1 MGAGRV
7 VGGAARTTGRGAR
20 MARRM
25 FRRKGG
31 KDAPKNPR
39 HENPDISSYFGGG
52 EARVRPSSALV
63 PFAAGA
69 SVDAST
75 STSTSSGGDDVEEI
89 AIRIKTNLISVE
101 KLLKDSAAY
110 RENIREQERR
120 KKEKQEAD
128 DAEKNLE
135 KDKPKQKNKFKLPV
149 PREIKSF
156 WGNVKDF
163 LMKVFLAQF
172 MDQILNMRGPLINVL
187 KVLAKVAD
195 VALNII
201 GWIFNVVVT
210 IVDAAFK
217 LVEGMRGL
225 VKNIF
230 GEKGLEVFDSFLSTM
245 VKVINLV
252 GSVGMVFAALGGV
265 GMVTKLM
272 AWLKGGAAIKAA
284 GLAGG
289 AGGVGGTGGAA
300 GAAGMGGAAAAGV
313 VAGAGLLASGLG
325 EGMGQLNKWGL
336 EREKN
341 WKKKAKDKWWTD
353 PRKYFWAAAA
363 GIMTVLNR
371 FFGFIGAIFDIIGAP
386 FRMIIELIRFPFLD
400 EEGKKKQAENLAK
413 FDARI
418 REQLRQG
425 LNAIDFL
432 GLISDDKGSW
442 GSLYGEKG
450 TDGMG
455 YTKDG
460 KLQKGSD
467 TGSTGGKMTPFDYLK
482 EQGLEV
488 RDLEDG
494 MERFVHVYNPKLQ
507 DEDGNYQGT
516 KISGTYPG
524 KDELSTEEFINTN
537 FTIKK
542 LKQIANDT
550 KPQGIMRG
558 ITGALDF
565 VTGGMFDF
573 DQRNREGAP
582 KDWGIRRIA
591 GGLADAATLGIT
603 DFDKRGAGLMQLDP
617 MFGGKDKAW
626 GAADEQAKRGEAQS
640 GFGLKRGIGGLLD
653 FATLGMFDFDKQN
666 RKGAP
671 KDYGIRRIAGGV
683 ADWATLGI
691 TDFDKRGA
699 GVMQVDPMFG
709 GKDKAWGSRNE
720 QAKRREKQSGFGL
733 KRGIGGA
740 LDFATLGMFDF
751 DKQNRRGAPKGF
763 GIKRIVGGLA
773 DVLTGGTTDFDKRG
787 SGFLQYGGF
796 TGRRMKRPEHP
807 YQDRIDELRFSE
819 KGLKIGGER
828 YIPGQALS
836 ERQYNAVNF
845 ARKASNVKYNDE
857 VLRSYAMYEE
867 QNASA
872 APEVIVINK
881 NTTVPVKVGGTEV
894 MMVGSGSDGGS
905 SDESY
910 ASYQGH

>member
-1 MGAGRV
+1 MAWGALAKGLMGAGRV
-7 VGGAARTTGRGAR
+7 VGGATRTAGRGAR

-25 FRRKGG
+25 FKRKGG
-31 KDAPKNPR
+31 KNIERPASEQTVDV
-39 HENPDISSYFGGG
+39 
-52 EARVRPSSALV
+52 EAQEVNRVRPSSALV

-69 SVDAST
+69 ITGAAVEST
-75 STSTSSGGDDVEEI
+75 STSTGGDDAEEI

-101 KLLKDSAAY
+101 KLLKNSAAY
-110 RENIREQERR
+110 RENIREQERI

-128 DAEKNLE
+128 AAEKNLE

-149 PREIKSF
+149 PKEVKSF
-156 WGNVKDF
+156 WGNIKDF

-172 MDQILNMRGPLINVL
+172 MDQIINLRGPLINIA

-201 GWIFNVVVT
+201 GWIFNFVVT
-210 IVDAAFK
+210 IVDGAYK
-217 LVEGMRGL
+217 LIDGMRGL

-230 GEKGLEVFDSFLSTM
+230 GEKGLEVFDSFLNTM
-245 VKVINLV
+245 VKVINAV
-252 GSVGMVFAALGGV
+252 VSVGMVFAALGGV
-265 GMVTKLM
+265 GMITKLM
-272 AWLKGGAAIKAA
+272 ALFQGGSAIATTAGVTGGAA
-284 GLAGG
+284 
-289 AGGVGGTGGAA
+289 GVGGTGGAA

-325 EGMGQLNKWGL
+325 EGAAQLNKWGL
-336 EREKN
+336 EREEN

-371 FFGFIGAIFDIIGAP
+371 FFGFIGALFDIIGAP

-400 EEGKKKQAENLAK
+400 EAGKKKQAENLAK

-442 GSLYGEKG
+442 GSMYGEKG

-460 KLQKGSD
+460 KTKSQQVPAKKGTILLGTPD
-467 TGSTGGKMTPFDYLK
+467 LVATQDLLEGKK
-482 EQGLEV
+482 SGEK
-488 RDLEDG
+488 
-494 MERFVHVYNPKLQ
+494 VHSIL
-507 DEDGNYQGT
+507 
-516 KISGTYPG
+516 KIS
-524 KDELSTEEFINTN
+524 EEVSKTTDPSKVAAKSN
-537 FTIKK
+537 KG
-542 LKQIANDT
+542 L
-550 KPQGIMRG
+550 
-558 ITGALDF
+558 TGALIGGVLGSALGPLGAVGGAALGSAIQKRGIKGVIGGAADF

-573 DQRNREGAP
+573 D
-582 KDWGIRRIA
+582 
-591 GGLADAATLGIT
+591 
-603 DFDKRGAGLMQLDP
+603 KR
-617 MFGGKDKAW
+617 
-626 GAADEQAKRGEAQS
+626 
-640 GFGLKRGIGGLLD
+640 
-653 FATLGMFDFDKQN
+653 N

-733 KRGIGGA
+733 KRGIGGL

-763 GIKRIVGGLA
+763 GIKRIAGGLA

-787 SGFLQYGGF
+787 GGLLQYGGF
-796 TGRRMKRPEHP
+796 TGRRMQRPMRSEYH
-807 YQDRIDELRFSE
+807 QNKIDELRSSE
-819 KGLKIGGER
+819 EGLKIGGER
-828 YIPGQALS
+828 FIPGQALT

-867 QNASA
+867 QNVSA
-872 APEVIVINK
+872 EPEVIIINK
-881 NTTVPVKVGGTEV
+881 NNTVPVRVGGEQEMLV
-894 MMVGSGSDGGS
+894 VGGSNSGS

>member
-1 MGAGRV
+1 MAWGLLAKGLMGAGRV

-52 EARVRPSSALV
+52 EAKVRPSSALV

-69 SVDAST
+69 TVGATAGAST
-75 STSTSSGGDDVEEI
+75 TSSGGDDAEEI

-101 KLLKDSAAY
+101 KLLKNSAAY
-110 RENIREQERR
+110 RENVREEERKKQERL
-120 KKEKQEAD
+120 KAA
-128 DAEKNLE
+128 DAEKKLE

-149 PREIKSF
+149 PKEVKSF
-156 WGNVKDF
+156 WGNIMDF

-172 MDQILNMRGPLINVL
+172 MDQIINLRGPLMNIA

-195 VALNII
+195 IALNII
-201 GWIFNVVVT
+201 GWIFNFAVT
-210 IVDAAFK
+210 IVDGAYK
-217 LVEGMRGL
+217 LVDGMRGL

-230 GEKGLEVFDSFLSTM
+230 GEKGLKVFDSFLDIM
-245 VKVINLV
+245 VKVINAV
-252 GSVGMVFAALGGV
+252 VSVGMVFTALGGV
-265 GMVTKLM
+265 GMVTKLI
-272 AWLKGGAAIKAA
+272 AWLKGGSAIASV
-284 GLAGG
+284 AGG
-289 AGGVGGTGGAA
+289 ASGVGGTGGAA
-300 GAAGMGGAAAAGV
+300 ASAAGMGGAAAAGV

-371 FFGFIGAIFDIIGAP
+371 FFGFLGALFDIIGAP

-460 KLQKGSD
+460 KTKVSND
-467 TGSTGGKMTPFDYLK
+467 PSENKTSSTKPGKMTPFDYLK

-488 RDLEDG
+488 EDLEDG
-494 MERFVHVYNPKLQ
+494 TNRIVHVYNPKVKS
-507 DEDGNYQGT
+507 EDGTHQGL
-516 KISGTYPG
+516 KVSGTYKG
-524 KDELSTEEFINTN
+524 KDQISTEQFINSHPAFN
-537 FTIKK
+537 IKK
-542 LKQIANDT
+542 LKRIANDT
-550 KPQGIMRG
+550 KPKGIMRAL
-558 ITGALDF
+558 TGALDF
-565 VTGGMFDF
+565 MTGGMFDF

-582 KDWGIRRIA
+582 KDFGIRRIA
-591 GGLADAATLGIT
+591 GGLADWATMGLT
-603 DFDKRGAGLMQLDP
+603 DFDKRGAGNLQFNP
-617 MFGGKDKAW
+617 
-626 GAADEQAKRGEAQS
+626 
-640 GFGLKRGIGGLLD
+640 I
-653 FATLGMFDFDKQN
+653 
-666 RKGAP
+666 
-671 KDYGIRRIAGGV
+671 
-683 ADWATLGI
+683 
-691 TDFDKRGA
+691 
-699 GVMQVDPMFG
+699 FG

-733 KRGIGGA
+733 KRGIGGL

-763 GIKRIVGGLA
+763 GIKRIVGGVA

-787 SGFLQYGGF
+787 SGLLQYSGF
-796 TGRRMKRPEHP
+796 TGRRMQRPSRTRSHSS
-807 YQDRIDELRFSE
+807 YVD
-819 KGLKIGGER
+819 KYMKIAGER
-828 YIPGQALS
+828 FIPDQPLT
-836 ERQYNAVNF
+836 ERQYQVATMGMQMGN
-845 ARKASNVKYNDE
+845 KYNDD

-867 QNASA
+867 QNVSA
-872 APEVIVINK
+872 DPEVIVINK

-894 MMVGSGSDGGS
+894 MMVGSGSNGGS

>member
-1 MGAGRV
+1 MGAGKV

-39 HENPDISSYFGGG
+39 HENPNIDEYFGGG

-63 PFAAGA
+63 PFAGDAT
-69 SVDAST
+69 AST
-75 STSTSSGGDDVEEI
+75 SVTSTSSGGDDVEEI

-110 RENIREQERR
+110 RENVREQERR
-120 KKEKQEAD
+120 KKEKQEAA

-149 PREIKSF
+149 PKEIKSF

-172 MDQILNMRGPLINVL
+172 MDQIINMRGPLINVL

-217 LVEGMRGL
+217 LVEGLRGL
-225 VKNIF
+225 VGNVF

-363 GIMTVLNR
+363 GIMTILNR
-371 FFGFIGAIFDIIGAP
+371 FFGFLGALFDIIGAP

-413 FDARI
+413 YDARI

-460 KLQKGSD
+460 KTKVSD
-467 TGSTGGKMTPFDYLK
+467 DPSENKTSATNTGKMTPFDYLR

-494 MERFVHVYNPKLQ
+494 ANRIVHVYNPKV
-507 DEDGNYQGT
+507 ESKDGTRQGV
-516 KISGTYPG
+516 KVSGTYKG
-524 KDELSTEEFINTN
+524 KEQVSTEQFINSHPAFN
-537 FTIKK
+537 IKK

-558 ITGALDF
+558 ITGAADF
-565 VTGGMFDF
+565 LTGGMFDF

-582 KDWGIRRIA
+582 KDFGIRRIA
-591 GGLADAATLGIT
+591 GGLADYATLGIT
-603 DFDKRGAGLMQLDP
+603 DFDKRGAGN
-617 MFGGKDKAW
+617 F
-626 GAADEQAKRGEAQS
+626 
-640 GFGLKRGIGGLLD
+640 
-653 FATLGMFDFDKQN
+653 
-666 RKGAP
+666 
-671 KDYGIRRIAGGV
+671 
-683 ADWATLGI
+683 
-691 TDFDKRGA
+691 
-699 GVMQVDPMFG
+699 QVNPMFG

-740 LDFATLGMFDF
+740 LDFATFGMFDF

-787 SGFLQYGGF
+787 GGLLQYGGF
-796 TGRRMKRPEHP
+796 TGRRMQRPSRTRSHSSFVDN
-807 YQDRIDELRFSE
+807 YM
-819 KGLKIGGER
+819 KIAGER
-828 YIPGQALS
+828 FIPGQALT
-836 ERQYNAVNF
+836 ERQYQVATMGMQMGNT
-845 ARKASNVKYNDE
+845 YNDE

-872 APEVIVINK
+872 EPEVIIINK
-881 NTTVPVKVGGTEV
+881 NNTVPVRVGGEKEMLV
-894 MMVGSGSDGGS
+894 VGGSNSGS

>member
-31 KDAPKNPR
+31 KDAPEKPAA
-39 HENPDISSYFGGG
+39 EQTVDIK
-52 EARVRPSSALV
+52 ATRVRPSSALV
-63 PFAAGA
+63 PFAAGPITGTA
-69 SVDAST
+69 VE
-75 STSTSSGGDDVEEI
+75 STSTSSGGDDAEEI

-110 RENIREQERR
+110 RENVREQERI
-120 KKEKQEAD
+120 KKEKQKAD

-149 PREIKSF
+149 PKEVKSF
-156 WGNVKDF
+156 WGNIKDF

-172 MDQILNMRGPLINVL
+172 MDQIINMRGPLINVL

-225 VKNIF
+225 VGNVF
-230 GEKGLEVFDSFLSTM
+230 GEKGLEVFDSFTSTL

-272 AWLKGGAAIKAA
+272 ALFQGGSAIAATA
-284 GLAGG
+284 GAAGG
-289 AGGVGGTGGAA
+289 AGGVGGTAA
-300 GAAGMGGAAAAGV
+300 SVGGMGAGAAAAV

-325 EGMGQLNKWGL
+325 EGIGQLNKWGL
-336 EREKN
+336 EREEN

-413 FDARI
+413 YDARI

-460 KLQKGSD
+460 KTKVSD
-467 TGSTGGKMTPFDYLK
+467 DPSENKTSATNTGKMTPFDYLR

-494 MERFVHVYNPKLQ
+494 ANRIVHVYNPKV
-507 DEDGNYQGT
+507 ESKDGTRQGV
-516 KISGTYPG
+516 KVSGTYKG
-524 KDELSTEEFINTN
+524 KEQVSTEQFINSHPAFN
-537 FTIKK
+537 IKK

-558 ITGALDF
+558 ITGAADF
-565 VTGGMFDF
+565 LTGGMFDF

-582 KDWGIRRIA
+582 KDFGIRRIA
-591 GGLADAATLGIT
+591 GGLADYATLGIT
-603 DFDKRGAGLMQLDP
+603 DFDKRGAGN
-617 MFGGKDKAW
+617 F
-626 GAADEQAKRGEAQS
+626 
-640 GFGLKRGIGGLLD
+640 
-653 FATLGMFDFDKQN
+653 
-666 RKGAP
+666 
-671 KDYGIRRIAGGV
+671 
-683 ADWATLGI
+683 
-691 TDFDKRGA
+691 
-699 GVMQVDPMFG
+699 QVNPMFG

-740 LDFATLGMFDF
+740 LDFATFGMFDF

-763 GIKRIVGGLA
+763 GIKRVIGGLA

-787 SGFLQYGGF
+787 AGIGQFGGF
-796 TGRRMKRPEHP
+796 TGRRMQRPSRTRSHSSFVDK
-807 YQDRIDELRFSE
+807 YM
-819 KGLKIGGER
+819 KIAGER
-828 YIPGQALS
+828 YIPGQPLT
-836 ERQYNAVNF
+836 ERQYQVATMGMQMGNT
-845 ARKASNVKYNDE
+845 YNDD

-867 QNASA
+867 QNVSSE
-872 APEVIVINK
+872 PEVIIINK
-881 NTTVPVKVGGTEV
+881 NNTVPVRVGGEQE
-894 MMVGSGSDGGS
+894 MMVVGGSDSGS

>member
-7 VGGAARTTGRGAR
+7 VRTTGRGAR

-25 FRRKGG
+25 FKRKGG
-31 KDAPKNPR
+31 KNSPGKPASQQTIDV
-39 HENPDISSYFGGG
+39 
-52 EARVRPSSALV
+52 EATEVRPSNSLV
-63 PFAAGA
+63 PVLP
-69 SVDAST
+69 SPN
-75 STSTSSGGDDVEEI
+75 TSSTTPSTTSNTSEGVEDVLL
-89 AIRIKTNLISVE
+89 RIQTNTISTE
-101 KLLKDSAAY
+101 KLLKGSYAY
-110 RENIREQERR
+110 KQKQQEENR
-120 KKEKQEAD
+120 KL
-128 DAEKNLE
+128 LE
-135 KDKPKQKNKFKLPV
+135 KDKRDKKEDQIESREKKENKFKLPIPKQV
-149 PREIKSF
+149 KSF
-156 WGNVKDF
+156 WEQLKS
-163 LMKVFLAQF
+163 LFLAIF
-172 MDQILNMRGPLINVL
+172 IGGFLGQIMKMRGPLSKIVRA
-187 KVLAKVAD
+187 LAKVVD
-195 VALNII
+195 VIINII
-201 GWIFNVVVT
+201 GWIFNIVVT
-210 IVDAAFK
+210 IIDAAYK
-217 LVEGMRGL
+217 LVDGMRGW

-230 GEKGLEVFDSFLSTM
+230 GEEGLAKFDSFLGWM
-245 VKVINLV
+245 NKVINATLIAAGIIAV
-252 GSVGMVFAALGGV
+252 IAGAIGAFSWGSLFA
-265 GMVTKLM
+265 
-272 AWLKGGAAIKAA
+272 GGAAVATTATAA
-284 GLAGG
+284 TTTA
-289 AGGVGGTGGAA
+289 ATSTVGGLSPGATV
-300 GAAGMGGAAAAGV
+300 GI

-336 EREKN
+336 EREEN

-363 GIMTVLNR
+363 GIMTILNR
-371 FFGFIGAIFDIIGAP
+371 FFGFLGALFDIIGAP

-413 FDARI
+413 YDARI

-460 KLQKGSD
+460 KTKVSD
-467 TGSTGGKMTPFDYLK
+467 DPSENKTSATNTGKMTPFDYLR

-494 MERFVHVYNPKLQ
+494 ANRIVHVYNPKV
-507 DEDGNYQGT
+507 ESKDGTRQGV
-516 KISGTYPG
+516 KVSGTYKG
-524 KDELSTEEFINTN
+524 KEQVSTEQFINSHPAFN
-537 FTIKK
+537 IKK

-558 ITGALDF
+558 ITGAADF
-565 VTGGMFDF
+565 LTGGMFDF

-582 KDWGIRRIA
+582 KDFGIRRIA
-591 GGLADAATLGIT
+591 GGLADYATLGIT
-603 DFDKRGAGLMQLDP
+603 DFDKRGAGN
-617 MFGGKDKAW
+617 F
-626 GAADEQAKRGEAQS
+626 
-640 GFGLKRGIGGLLD
+640 
-653 FATLGMFDFDKQN
+653 
-666 RKGAP
+666 
-671 KDYGIRRIAGGV
+671 
-683 ADWATLGI
+683 
-691 TDFDKRGA
+691 
-699 GVMQVDPMFG
+699 QVNPMFG

-740 LDFATLGMFDF
+740 LDFATFGMFDF

-787 SGFLQYGGF
+787 GGLLQYGGF
-796 TGRRMKRPEHP
+796 TGRRMQRPSRTRSHSSFVDN
-807 YQDRIDELRFSE
+807 YM
-819 KGLKIGGER
+819 KIAGER
-828 YIPGQALS
+828 FIPGQALT
-836 ERQYNAVNF
+836 ERQYQVATMGMQMGNT
-845 ARKASNVKYNDE
+845 YNDE

-872 APEVIVINK
+872 EPEVIIINK
-881 NTTVPVKVGGTEV
+881 NNTVPVRVGGEKEMLV
-894 MMVGSGSDGGS
+894 VGGSNSGS

>member
-39 HENPDISSYFGGG
+39 HENPDISEYFAGG

-63 PFAAGA
+63 PFSA
-69 SVDAST
+69 DATSSTAVT

-89 AIRIKTNLISVE
+89 AIRIKTNLISTE

-110 RENIREQERR
+110 RENIREQERI
-120 KKEKQEAD
+120 KKEKQEAI

-149 PREIKSF
+149 PREVKSF
-156 WGNVKDF
+156 CGNIKDF

-172 MDQILNMRGPLINVL
+172 MDQILNMRGPLINIL

-210 IVDAAFK
+210 IVDGAFK

-230 GEKGLEVFDSFLSTM
+230 GEKGLEVFDSFLNTM

-265 GMVTKLM
+265 GMVTKLI
-272 AWLKGGAAIKAA
+272 AWLKGGAAIKAVTGITA
-284 GLAGG
+284 AAGG
-289 AGGVGGTGGAA
+289 TGGVGGTAA
-300 GAAGMGGAAAAGV
+300 TVGGMGAGAAAAV

-336 EREKN
+336 EREEN

-400 EEGKKKQAENLAK
+400 EAGKKKQAENLAK

-460 KLQKGSD
+460 KTKVSND
-467 TGSTGGKMTPFDYLK
+467 PSENKTSSTKSGKMTPFDYLK

-488 RDLEDG
+488 EDLEDG
-494 MERFVHVYNPKLQ
+494 SNRIVHVYNPKVKS
-507 DEDGNYQGT
+507 EDGTHQGV
-516 KISGTYPG
+516 KVSGTYKG
-524 KDELSTEEFINTN
+524 KEQISTEQFINSHPAFN
-537 FTIKK
+537 IKK
-542 LKQIANDT
+542 LKRIANDT
-550 KPQGIMRG
+550 KPKGIMRAL
-558 ITGALDF
+558 TGALDWM
-565 VTGGMFDF
+565 TGGIWDF

-603 DFDKRGAGLMQLDP
+603 DFDKRGAGNLQFDP

-671 KDYGIRRIAGGV
+671 KDFGIRRIAGGI

-828 YIPGQALS
+828 YIPGQVPYMLPILLHHI
-836 ERQYNAVNF
+836 
-845 ARKASNVKYNDE
+845 
-857 VLRSYAMYEE
+857 VL
-867 QNASA
+867 
-872 APEVIVINK
+872 
-881 NTTVPVKVGGTEV
+881 
-894 MMVGSGSDGGS
+894 
-905 SDESY
+905 
-910 ASYQGH
+910 